1 MAEMMWRT
9 AKHEGVG
16 NVVLEQV
23 PIPEPGPGEVLA
35 RTQISLISRGSE
47 FIASLRARRGG

>member
-1 MAEMMWRT
+1 MADLMWRT

-23 PIPEPGPGEVLA
+23 PIPEPG
-35 RTQISLISRGSE
+35 QQ
-47 FIASLRARRGG
+47 

>member
-1 MAEMMWRT
+1 MPDLMWQT

-23 PIPEPGPGEVLA
+23 PIPEPGHNEVVA
-35 RTQISLISRGSE
+35 RTQVSLISRG
-47 FIASLRARRGG
+47 LRDGRALPPRGFR

>member
-1 MAEMMWRT
+1 MPDLMWRT

-23 PIPEPGPGEVLA
+23 PIPRTGPQRGRGPHPG
-35 RTQISLISRGSE
+35 QSH
-47 FIASLRARRGG
+47 